1 VGFVSCREKTK
12 NSRDFFAFLREKM
25 LTQVVQYLASS
36 SQFHVRARRSASAEE
51 SRACALLVQKK
62 YAKELLYLVP
72 EVLTMPRHAQEH

>member
-1 VGFVSCREKTK
+1 
-12 NSRDFFAFLREKM
+12 
-25 LTQVVQYLASS
+25 VVQYLASS